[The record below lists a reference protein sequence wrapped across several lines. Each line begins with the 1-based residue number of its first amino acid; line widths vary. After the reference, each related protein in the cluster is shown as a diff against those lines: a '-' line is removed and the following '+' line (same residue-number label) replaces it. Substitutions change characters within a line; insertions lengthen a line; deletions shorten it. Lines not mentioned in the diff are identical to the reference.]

1 LLLEFQS
8 EESERSFEK
17 DIQKKTRLSEENW
30 RYNYHI
36 SQNIE
41 LDLKKKRVIRIYF
54 HKLFDCNTMG
64 QIYKANITV
73 GGLFVPESRKIA
85 DLMLKDVSAEEW
97 KKAVEVDNILQK
109 LSVESTKR
117 IANFIRARLEL
128 MTPELWEIIRD
139 GNYTSATHATFSAAI
154 KHSRILGDY
163 LDLVIREQFRHL
175 EDHLTSRLWDDFI
188 SGCKQRDPDMK
199 FSERTINNLRRVIHS
214 ILFEVGYVKSTRTLE
229 LQKVSIEPDVMNYLK
244 DKNEQYVL
252 RCIQVC

>member
-1 LLLEFQS
+1 MLLEF
-8 EESERSFEK
+8 FL
-17 DIQKKTRLSEENW
+17 IIFLG
-30 RYNYHI
+30 YNI
-36 SQNIE
+36 
-41 LDLKKKRVIRIYF
+41 
-54 HKLFDCNTMG
+54 MG

-73 GGLFVPESRKIA
+73 GRLFVPESRIIA
-85 DLMLKDVSAEEW
+85 DLMLKGTSAEEW

-117 IANFIRARLEL
+117 IATFIRARLEL

-139 GNYTSATHATFSAAI
+139 GSYTSATHATFSAAI

-175 EDHLTSRLWDDFI
+175 EDHLTLRLWDDFI
-188 SGCKQRDPDMK
+188 SGCKQRDPDMN
-199 FSERTINNLRRVIHS
+199 FSERTIKNLRTVVHN
-214 ILFEVGYVKSTRTLE
+214 ILAEVGYIKSTRTPE

-252 RCIQVC
+252 RCIQVGSTPLKCGDKY